1 VDVDG
6 TLGFRVSDAGGSPVG
21 QVESPLYGSG
31 PETPDA
37 LAVRSG
43 HVLHRHYIVPTE
55 AIRLIDRD
63 GHEIELRL
71 DRRRLR
77 RFL

>member
-1 VDVDG
+1 MEVDG
-6 TLGFRVSDAGGSPVG
+6 TIGFRVSDGQGSRVG

-31 PETPDA
+31 PDVPDA

-43 HVLHRHYIVPTE
+43 RFLHRHYIVPAE

-63 GHEIELRL
+63 GHRIELCLGRKH
-71 DRRRLR
+71 LR